1 MWFIKDNYATIWKME
16 DKGNYSLGQVSTS
29 RKEKTTGE
37 YANSSWS
44 FVRFVGKAHEKSAS
58 LIDKEGY
65 TRIKVILGGISREPY
80 MEEGEKLW
88 PKNPAIVI
96 FDYEEVVSNS
106 SNKSED
112 LEDRKEE
119 VMPF

>member
-16 DKGNYSLGQVSTS
+16 DKGKYSLGQVSTS

-80 MEEGEKLW
+80 MKEGEKLW

-96 FDYEEVVSNS
+96 FDYDEIVPNS

-112 LEDRKEE
+112 LEDHKEE

>member
-80 MEEGEKLW
+80 MKEGEKLW

>member
-37 YANSSWS
+37 YANSPWS

-58 LIDKEGY
+58 LINKEGY

-80 MEEGEKLW
+80 MKDGERLW
-88 PKNPAIVI
+88 PKNPAIVV
-96 FDYEEVVSNS
+96 FDFEETVPNN

-112 LEDRKEE
+112 SEDRKEE